1 LPPRSH
7 LFVLV
12 AAVLACPLAAQG
24 GTPAPDFAG
33 AAAHSITTIPS
44 PLLSP
49 EEILSRPTHLYARDE
64 AIEHALARPGDALAT
79 GGVDAEGFSTGKAIL
94 LNAVAP
100 GAGHIYSGYN
110 RGYLYLGMEAAAWI
124 SYLVL
129 RDNGNRRAELA
140 EDYAGNPL
148 DSHSRWSFDQYA
160 ARGFCNEPG
169 ASAADSTLR
178 ATWANDRPTFYDLIE
193 GDQSYRCGWEDTEAW
208 TEFRNMRSNSDD
220 FLRWAKY
227 AGAAVILNHAIAVID
242 MIRLTQGFRLP
253 GGANV
258 TVKVNPSL
266 PHPAGTIKIK
276 KAF

>member
-1 LPPRSH
+1 MA
-7 LFVLV
+7 LFICP
-12 AAVLACPLAAQG
+12 AAANG
-24 GTPAPDFAG
+24 GTTLTPDFTG
-33 AAAHSITTIPS
+33 VPAHSITTVPS

-49 EEILSRPTHLYARDE
+49 GEILSRPTHPYARE
-64 AIEHALARPGDALAT
+64 VSFQCAMGVPGDAFGRGHEESRGISA
-79 GGVDAEGFSTGKAIL
+79 GKAIL

-129 RDNGNRRAELA
+129 RENGNHRAGLA

-148 DSHSRWSFDQYA
+148 DSSARWSFDRYA
-160 ARGFCNEPG
+160 AEGFCNEPG
-169 ASAADSTLR
+169 GSAADSTLR
-178 ATWANDRPTFYDLIE
+178 ASWSDDRQTFYDLIE
-193 GDQSYRCGWEDTEAW
+193 GDATYRCGWEDTEAW
-208 TEFRNMRSNSDD
+208 SEFRSMRSNSDD

-242 MIRLTQGFRLP
+242 MIRLTQGFQIP

-258 TVKVNPSL
+258 TIKVDPSL

>member
-1 LPPRSH
+1 M
-7 LFVLV
+7 
-12 AAVLACPLAAQG
+12 
-24 GTPAPDFAG
+24 
-33 AAAHSITTIPS
+33 TIPS

-49 EEILSRPTHLYARDE
+49 GEILLRRTHLYAGDE
-64 AIEHALARPGDALAT
+64 GVQRAIALPGNAFGADRTDPQSVSA
-79 GGVDAEGFSTGKAIL
+79 GKAIL

-148 DSHSRWSFDQYA
+148 DSQSRWNFDRYA
-160 ARGFCNEPG
+160 EEGFCNAPG

-178 ATWANDRPTFYDLIE
+178 AAWSGDRETFYDLIE
-193 GDQSYRCGWEDTEAW
+193 RDQSYRCGWEDNAW
-208 TEFRNMRSNSDD
+208 SEFRNMRGNSDD

-242 MIRLTQGFRLP
+242 MIRLTQGFRVP
-253 GGANV
+253 GGASV
-258 TVKVNPSL
+258 TVKVDPSL
-266 PHPAGTIKIK
+266 PYPAGTIKIK